1 MSDSPRNSRLF
12 LVLGGVLLAVLLAAV
27 ITLGS
32 LRVPFE
38 PRTWG
43 EKVVLFAVNTFI
55 VVALLIFGLILSRAL
70 VRLWME
76 RRSEQLGSRFK
87 TKMVLGA
94 MAVSLLPLVFLF
106 FISYALMN
114 RTLNR
119 WFPQELEN
127 ANSQALALL
136 SEASHLE
143 YSRLQALAD
152 GAVASVPAETSADLT
167 LALAPAARFAA
178 SQGAEGVW
186 AIDSSGT
193 SVPVGDPFALP
204 VVLDPTLQF
213 QSALPNGGELWESRS
228 GSFIAARAPLGSGF
242 LYVARRL
249 PSDFLARYKNVEIQ
263 TAAYSVEN
271 QGIRAFKRQ
280 ILLTLSLFTVLLL
293 FAATWSALYLSKQV
307 TVPIQALAE
316 ATGEIAAGHL
326 DTQVHVKAQDE
337 LGTLVRSFNN
347 MTAQLSD
354 SQRRIDEFTQSLQQA
369 VQELDRRRTLI
380 ETVLENIPTGVLAL
394 DPNARITRMNRA
406 AREIFGESAREAS
419 DLIALAGKDATRDVQ
434 QLIRRS
440 LRMGTASKEMEFRLR
455 GRMVHA
461 AVTVSALGGRR
472 SSAGYLVV
480 VDDLTELLRAQK
492 AAAWQEVAQRIA
504 HEIKNPLTPIQLSAE
519 RLLRFINRQNGD
531 CGAPELV
538 RLVGECAALIGREV
552 GTLEA
557 LVNEF
562 SRFARFPVAR
572 LVPTDPNAIVLGAL
586 DVFKGRLDDV
596 EIRTNLGEG
605 VPHVRADSEMLRRV
619 VVNLIDNAAEAMESS
634 AVRNLVLSTRFHPG
648 HDSVEITVA
657 DSGYGISPEDKDK
670 LFLPHFSTK
679 DRGTGL
685 GLAIASRVIAEHHG
699 IIRAEDNMP
708 TGARFVI
715 ELPAAD
721 AAALSIAAEG

>member
-12 LVLGGVLLAVLLAAV
+12 LVLGGVLFALLLAAV

-43 EKVVLFAVNTFI
+43 EKIVLFAVNTFI
-55 VVALLIFGLILSRAL
+55 VAALLVFGLILGRAL

-76 RRSEQLGSRFK
+76 RRAEQLGSRFK

-94 MAVSLLPLVFLF
+94 MGVSLLPLVFLF

-119 WFPQELEN
+119 WFPQELED

-136 SEASHLE
+136 SETNRME

-152 GAVASVPAETSADLT
+152 RTVASVPTAASNS
-167 LALAPAARFAA
+167 LATAFTPAARLAA
-178 SQGAEGVW
+178 SEGADGVW
-186 AIDSSGT
+186 AIDSGGT
-193 SVPVGDPFALP
+193 VVPLADPFNLP
-204 VVLDPTLQF
+204 VVVDPTLKF
-213 QSALPNGGELWESRS
+213 QSTLPIGAEIWVTRS
-228 GSFIAARAPLGSGF
+228 ASFIAARAPLGSGF
-242 LYVARRL
+242 LFVGRRL
-249 PSDFLARYKNVEIQ
+249 PTDFLARYNKVHDQ
-263 TAAYSVEN
+263 TEAYSVEN
-271 QGIRAFKRQ
+271 QRIREFKRQ
-280 ILLTLSLFTVLLL
+280 ILLTLSLFTILLL

-307 TVPIQALAE
+307 TIPIVALAE

-326 DTQVHVKAQDE
+326 DTQVYVKAQDE
-337 LGTLVRSFNN
+337 LGILVRSFNK

-354 SQRRIDEFTQSLQQA
+354 SHRRIDEFTQSLQQA

-519 RLLRFINRQNGD
+519 R
-531 CGAPELV
+531 
-538 RLVGECAALIGREV
+538 
-552 GTLEA
+552 
-557 LVNEF
+557 
-562 SRFARFPVAR
+562 
-572 LVPTDPNAIVLGAL
+572 
-586 DVFKGRLDDV
+586 
-596 EIRTNLGEG
+596 
-605 VPHVRADSEMLRRV
+605 
-619 VVNLIDNAAEAMESS
+619 
-634 AVRNLVLSTRFHPG
+634 
-648 HDSVEITVA
+648 
-657 DSGYGISPEDKDK
+657 
-670 LFLPHFSTK
+670 
-679 DRGTGL
+679 
-685 GLAIASRVIAEHHG
+685 
-699 IIRAEDNMP
+699 
-708 TGARFVI
+708 
-715 ELPAAD
+715 
-721 AAALSIAAEG
+721 